1 MNAPGQTAGIPG
13 LTLVCFAVEPEARPF
28 RRALGNAE
36 RVRVRV
42 TGMGPLNA
50 ERSVRA
56 ALAETTPD
64 GVLTCG
70 FAGGLDPALRT
81 GDLVFDAD
89 GWPEL
94 GRPLEALGA
103 QPVRFHCA
111 PRVAVTAAEKRDLR
125 ERTGREAVEMESG
138 IICDVCR
145 REGIAAATVRVILDE
160 AEEDL
165 PLDFNQLADAEQN
178 LALGKLLAALGRSPG
193 RIPGLIR
200 FGTRSKGAADRLAM
214 ALSDL
219 VATGIPRPARESH

>member
-1 MNAPGQTAGIPG
+1 MNAPGQSAGLEG

-28 RRALGNAE
+28 RRALGND
-36 RVRVRV
+36 VRVRV

-56 ALAETTPD
+56 ALAETRPD

-70 FAGGLDPALRT
+70 FAGGLDPSLRT
-81 GDLVFDAD
+81 GDVVFDVE

-103 QPVRFHCA
+103 KRVRFHCA
-111 PRVAVTAAEKRDLR
+111 TRVAVTAAEKRGLR
-125 ERTGREAVEMESG
+125 KTTGRDAVEMESG
-138 IICDVCR
+138 AICAVCG

-178 LALGKLLAALGRSPG
+178 LALSKLLEALGRSPG

-200 FGTRSKGAADRLAM
+200 FGSRSKQAAKRLAM
-214 ALSDL
+214 ALSQMF
-219 VATGIPRPARESH
+219 ATGIPRPARGSG